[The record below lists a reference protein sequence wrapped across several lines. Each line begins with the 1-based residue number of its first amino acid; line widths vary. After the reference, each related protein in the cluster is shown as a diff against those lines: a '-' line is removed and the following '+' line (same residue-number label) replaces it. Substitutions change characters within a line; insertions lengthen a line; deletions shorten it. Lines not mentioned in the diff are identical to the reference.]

1 MSQDI
6 VSHSEAIDRE
16 RDRIARIVEESERE
30 PDEDELDEMIR
41 QVRRVFG
48 ESE

>member
-1 MSQDI
+1 MRPQDNAT
-6 VSHSEAIDRE
+6 HSDAIDRE

-30 PDEDELDEMIR
+30 PDEDELDEMKS
-41 QVRRVFG
+41 QVGRK